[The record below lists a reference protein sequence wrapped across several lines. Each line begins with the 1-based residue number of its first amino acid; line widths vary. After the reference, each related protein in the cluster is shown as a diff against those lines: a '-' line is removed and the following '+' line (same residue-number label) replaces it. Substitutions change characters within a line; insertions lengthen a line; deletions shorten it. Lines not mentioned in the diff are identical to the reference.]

1 MSKWTAKI
9 TNKTLKDGQLKI
21 DLEYSDGQTFLRDS
35 MNTKSGQEKKWVVN
49 EANRRCQELE
59 SLDIFAPTV
68 EIGEIPTESKVL
80 PVQDLAP
87 KKLYASELKKLRQ
100 WGEAFRHGIVSTD
113 HTSFSDL
120 KKWLQDNFDP
130 DYLDLF

>member
-1 MSKWTAKI
+1 MSKWTAKV
-9 TNKTLKDGQLKI
+9 TNKTLKDGQLRV
-21 DLEYSDGQTFLRDS
+21 DLEYSDGQTFIRDS
-35 MNTKSGQEKKWVVN
+35 MNTKSGQEKNWVVN

-59 SLDIFAPTV
+59 SLDTFAPTV

-100 WGEAFRHGIVSTD
+100 WGEAFRHGIAVTD
-113 HTSFSDL
+113 HASFSTL